1 MKEERRE
8 TMEGELTLK
17 HYRRKEREEYERRKE
32 REDGGGIDAV
42 I

>member
-1 MKEERRE
+1 MKGERRE
-8 TMEGELTLK
+8 KMEGELTQ
-17 HYRRKEREEYERRKE
+17 RYERGKE